1 MRSFNEICAALPDN
15 NDTNGT
21 GVSSVPPLMPE
32 RLNLYYRNGQTYN
45 LWGRIFNHEYFIF
58 VYMISGKR
66 SVNINDC
73 TYILEKGE
81 FILIPPC
88 AKHSFGG
95 EFRQFES
102 LMASFVVS
110 GDNRRLLNIAAQNWR
125 LSGREVNT
133 LRSVIVRYQDWIKG
147 DFAAAEE
154 AVCHFAI
161 LLRQIQSIAAPEL
174 NQRKLSD
181 AELPLLNRIT
191 AYLAANRHRHV
202 TVAELSR
209 KLHVSGSTLR
219 QTFRKK
225 MNLSIG
231 HYQLVRRLIR
241 GIQLLKSTNLS
252 VAEIAEKIGF
262 SSANGFL
269 LAIKRECHGA
279 TPKTFRGKKR
289 QLAGPEVTVHPGK
302 QSAGSRCTR

>member
-1 MRSFNEICAALPDN
+1 MISLSEVCSVLPDSSN
-15 NDTNGT
+15 TGT

-32 RLNLYYRNGQTYN
+32 RLNLYYQNGGNFKLGDSLFCHECFN
-45 LWGRIFNHEYFIF
+45 L

-81 FILIPPC
+81 CILIPPY
-88 AKHSFGG
+88 AKHSFGNQ
-95 EFRQFES
+95 FREFES
-102 LMASFVVS
+102 LMASFVIS
-110 GDNRRLLNIAAQNWR
+110 GDNSRLVNIAAQNWR
-125 LSGREVNT
+125 LSGREVKT
-133 LRSVIVRYQDWIKG
+133 LRSIIACYQDWIKG

-154 AVCHFAI
+154 TVCRFAI

-174 NQRKLSD
+174 KERKLSD

-191 AYLAANRHRHV
+191 AYLAANRNRHV
-202 TVAELSR
+202 TLAELSSE
-209 KLHVSGSTLR
+209 LHVSGSTLR

-231 HYQLVRRLIR
+231 RYQLVRRLMQ
-241 GIQLLKSTNLS
+241 GTLLLKSTDLS
-252 VAEIAEKIGF
+252 VAEIAEKVGF
-262 SSANGFL
+262 ASANGFI

-279 TPKTFRGKKR
+279 TPKSFRKK
-289 QLAGPEVTVHPGK
+289 T
-302 QSAGSRCTR
+302 GS

>member
-1 MRSFNEICAALPDN
+1 MKSFSEICSALPAGN
-15 NDTNGT
+15 ILNGT
-21 GVSSVPPLMPE
+21 GVSSVPPLIPE
-32 RLNLYYRNGQTYN
+32 RLNLYYRNGRDYN

-95 EFRQFES
+95 EFREFES

-110 GDNRRLLNIAAQNWR
+110 GSSRRLLNIAAQSWR
-125 LSGREVNT
+125 LTPRERKT
-133 LRSVIVRYQDWIKG
+133 LRAVVGSFQKWLAG

-154 AVCHFAI
+154 SVCHFAI

-209 KLHVSGSTLR
+209 ELHVSGSTLR

-231 HYQLVRRLIR
+231 HYQLVRRLMHGIR
-241 GIQLLKSTNLS
+241 LLRSTDLS

-262 SSANGFL
+262 STANGFM

-279 TPKTFRGKKR
+279 TPKFFRKGGR
-289 QLAGPEVTVHPGK
+289 N
-302 QSAGSRCTR
+302 

>member
-1 MRSFNEICAALPDN
+1 MKSLSEICSVLPSGN
-15 NDTNGT
+15 ILNGT
-21 GVSSVPPLMPE
+21 GVSSVPPLFPE
-32 RLNLYYRNGQTYN
+32 RLNLYYRNGRDYN

-95 EFRQFES
+95 EFREFES

-110 GDNRRLLNIAAQNWR
+110 GSSRRLLDITGQSWR
-125 LSGREVNT
+125 LTQRERKT
-133 LRSVIVRYQDWIKG
+133 LRAAVGSFRKWLDG
-147 DFAAAEE
+147 DSAAAEE
-154 AVCHFAI
+154 SVCHFAI

-209 KLHVSGSTLR
+209 ELHVSGSTLR

-231 HYQLVRRLIR
+231 HYQLVRRLMHGIR
-241 GIQLLKSTNLS
+241 LLRSTDLS

-262 SSANGFL
+262 STANGFM

-279 TPKTFRGKKR
+279 TPKFFRKSGKN
-289 QLAGPEVTVHPGK
+289 
-302 QSAGSRCTR
+302 

>member
-102 LMASFVVS
+102 LMASFMVS

-133 LRSVIVRYQDWIKG
+133 LRSVIACYLDWIRG

-191 AYLAANRHRHV
+191 AYLAANRNRHV
-202 TVAELSR
+202 TVTELSA

-231 HYQLVRRLIR
+231 HYQLVRRLMYGIR
-241 GIQLLKSTNLS
+241 LLKSTNLS
-252 VAEIAEKIGF
+252 VAEIAEKVGF
-262 SSANGFL
+262 STANGFM

-279 TPKTFRGKKR
+279 TPKDFRKKSGK
-289 QLAGPEVTVHPGK
+289 H
-302 QSAGSRCTR
+302 

>member
-1 MRSFNEICAALPDN
+1 MRSFSEICAALPDSN
-15 NDTNGT
+15 NSNGT

-32 RLNLYYRNGQTYN
+32 RLNLYYHNGQTYK
-45 LWGRIFNHEYFIF
+45 LWDRIFNHEYFIF
-58 VYMISGKR
+58 VYMVSGKR

-81 FILIPPC
+81 CILVPPC

-95 EFRQFES
+95 EFREFES
-102 LMASFVVS
+102 LMASFVIS

-125 LSGREVNT
+125 LTGREVNT
-133 LRSVIVRYQDWIKG
+133 LRGVITCYQDWIQG

-154 AVCHFAI
+154 TVCRFAI
-161 LLRQIQSIAAPEL
+161 LLRLIQSIAAPEL
-174 NQRKLSD
+174 KERKLSD

-191 AYLAANRHRHV
+191 AYLAANRNRHV
-202 TVAELSR
+202 TVAELSA

-231 HYQLVRRLIR
+231 HYQLVRRLR
-241 GIQLLKSTNLS
+241 QGTLLLKSTDLS
-252 VAEIAEKIGF
+252 MAEIAEKVGF
-262 SSANGFL
+262 ASANGFM

-279 TPKTFRGKKR
+279 TPKSFRKK
-289 QLAGPEVTVHPGK
+289 T
-302 QSAGSRCTR
+302 GS

>member
-1 MRSFNEICAALPDN
+1 MRSFSEICAVLPDS

-32 RLNLYYRNGQTYN
+32 RLNLYYRNGQTYH
-45 LWGRIFNHEYFIF
+45 LWDRIFNHEYFIF

-95 EFRQFES
+95 EFREFES

-110 GDNRRLLNIAAQNWR
+110 GDNSRLLNIAAQNWR

-133 LRSVIVRYQDWIKG
+133 LRRVIACYQDWIKG

-154 AVCHFAI
+154 TVCHFAI
-161 LLRQIQSIAAPEL
+161 LLRQVQSIAAPEL
-174 NQRKLSD
+174 NKQKLSD

-252 VAEIAEKIGF
+252 VGEIAEKIGF
-262 SSANGFL
+262 STANGFM
-269 LAIKRECHGA
+269 LAIKR
-279 TPKTFRGKKR
+279 
-289 QLAGPEVTVHPGK
+289 
-302 QSAGSRCTR
+302 

>member
-1 MRSFNEICAALPDN
+1 MISLSEVCSVLPDSSN
-15 NDTNGT
+15 TNGT

-32 RLNLYYRNGQTYN
+32 RLNLYYQNGGNFKLGDSLFCHECFN
-45 LWGRIFNHEYFIF
+45 L

-81 FILIPPC
+81 CILIPPY
-88 AKHSFGG
+88 AKHSFGNQ
-95 EFRQFES
+95 FREFES
-102 LMASFVVS
+102 LMASFVIS
-110 GDNRRLLNIAAQNWR
+110 GDNSRLVNIAAQNWR
-125 LSGREVNT
+125 LSGREVKT
-133 LRSVIVRYQDWIKG
+133 LRSIIACYQDWIKG

-154 AVCHFAI
+154 TVCRFAI

-174 NQRKLSD
+174 KERKLSD

-191 AYLAANRHRHV
+191 AYLAANRNRHV
-202 TVAELSR
+202 TVAELSA

-231 HYQLVRRLIR
+231 HYQLVRRLMQ
-241 GIQLLKSTNLS
+241 GTLLLKSTDLS
-252 VAEIAEKIGF
+252 VAEIAERIGF
-262 SSANGFL
+262 STANGFL

-279 TPKTFRGKKR
+279 TPKDFRKGGKK
-289 QLAGPEVTVHPGK
+289 
-302 QSAGSRCTR
+302 

>member
-1 MRSFNEICAALPDN
+1 MRSFSEICSALPDS

-21 GVSSVPPLMPE
+21 GVSSVPPVMPE
-32 RLNLYYRNGQTYN
+32 RLNLYYRNGETYH
-45 LWGRIFNHEYFIF
+45 LWDRIFNHEYFIF

-191 AYLAANRHRHV
+191 AYLAANRNRHV
-202 TVAELSR
+202 TMAELSA

-219 QTFRKK
+219 QTFRKN

-231 HYQLVRRLIR
+231 HYQLVRRLML
-241 GIQLLKSTNLS
+241 GTLLLKSTDLS
-252 VAEIAEKIGF
+252 VAEIAEKVGF
-262 SSANGFL
+262 SSANGFM

-279 TPKTFRGKKR
+279 TPKDFRKKSGK
-289 QLAGPEVTVHPGK
+289 H
-302 QSAGSRCTR
+302 

>member
-1 MRSFNEICAALPDN
+1 MTVCNIRSGGLDYRQGGIPMRSFSEICADLPDSN
-15 NDTNGT
+15 NSNGI

-32 RLNLYYRNGQTYN
+32 RLNLYYHNGQTYK
-45 LWGRIFNHEYFIF
+45 LWDRIFNHEYFIF

-81 FILIPPC
+81 FILVPPC
-88 AKHSFGG
+88 AKHSFGRD
-95 EFRQFES
+95 FREFES
-102 LMASFVVS
+102 LMASFVIS

-125 LSGREVNT
+125 LTDCEVNT
-133 LRSVIVRYQDWIKG
+133 LRKVIACYQNWIQG

-154 AVCHFAI
+154 TVCRFAI

-174 NQRKLSD
+174 KERKLSD

-191 AYLAANRHRHV
+191 AYLAANRNRHV
-202 TVAELSR
+202 TVAELSA

-231 HYQLVRRLIR
+231 HYQLVRRLR
-241 GIQLLKSTNLS
+241 QGILLLRSTGLS
-252 VAEIAEKIGF
+252 VAEIAEKVGF
-262 SSANGFL
+262 ASANGFM

-279 TPKTFRGKKR
+279 TPKSFRKK
-289 QLAGPEVTVHPGK
+289 PGN
-302 QSAGSRCTR
+302 

>member
-1 MRSFNEICAALPDN
+1 MRSFREICAALPDSN
-15 NDTNGT
+15 NSNGT

-32 RLNLYYRNGQTYN
+32 RLNLYYHNGKTYK
-45 LWGRIFNHEYFIF
+45 LWDRIFNHEYFIF
-58 VYMISGKR
+58 VYMVSGKR

-95 EFRQFES
+95 EFREFES
-102 LMASFVVS
+102 LMASFVIS

-125 LSGREVNT
+125 LTGREVNT
-133 LRSVIVRYQDWIKG
+133 LRSVIASYQDWTKG

-154 AVCHFAI
+154 TVCRFAI
-161 LLRQIQSIAAPEL
+161 LLRQVQSIAAPEL
-174 NQRKLSD
+174 KERKLSD

-191 AYLAANRHRHV
+191 AYLAANRNRHV
-202 TVAELSR
+202 TVAELSA

-231 HYQLVRRLIR
+231 HYQLVRRLR
-241 GIQLLKSTNLS
+241 QGTLLLKSTDLS
-252 VAEIAEKIGF
+252 VAEIVEKVGF
-262 SSANGFL
+262 ASANGFL

-279 TPKTFRGKKR
+279 TPKSFRKKS
-289 QLAGPEVTVHPGK
+289 GN
-302 QSAGSRCTR
+302 

>member
-1 MRSFNEICAALPDN
+1 MRSFSEICADLPDSN
-15 NDTNGT
+15 NSNGI

-32 RLNLYYRNGQTYN
+32 RLNLYYHNGQTYK
-45 LWGRIFNHEYFIF
+45 LWDRIFNHEYFIF

-81 FILIPPC
+81 FILVPPC
-88 AKHSFGG
+88 AKHSFGRD
-95 EFRQFES
+95 FREFES
-102 LMASFVVS
+102 LMASFVIS

-125 LSGREVNT
+125 LTDCEVNT
-133 LRSVIVRYQDWIKG
+133 LRKVIACYQNWIQG

-154 AVCHFAI
+154 TVCRFAI

-174 NQRKLSD
+174 KERKLSD

-191 AYLAANRHRHV
+191 AYLAANRNRHV
-202 TVAELSR
+202 TVAELSA

-231 HYQLVRRLIR
+231 HYQLVRRLR
-241 GIQLLKSTNLS
+241 QGILLLRSTGLS
-252 VAEIAEKIGF
+252 VAEIAEKVGF
-262 SSANGFL
+262 ASANGFM

-279 TPKTFRGKKR
+279 TPKDFRKGGKK
-289 QLAGPEVTVHPGK
+289 
-302 QSAGSRCTR
+302 

>member
-1 MRSFNEICAALPDN
+1 MKSLSEICSTLPAGN
-15 NDTNGT
+15 ILNGT
-21 GVSSVPPLMPE
+21 GVSSMPPLIPE
-32 RLNLYYRNGQTYN
+32 RLNLYYRNGRDYK

-95 EFRQFES
+95 EFREFES
-102 LMASFVVS
+102 LMASFVIS
-110 GDNRRLLNIAAQNWR
+110 GSSRRLLNIAAQSWR
-125 LSGREVNT
+125 LTARERKT
-133 LRSVIVRYQDWIKG
+133 LRAVVGSFQKWLAG

-154 AVCHFAI
+154 SVCHFAI

-209 KLHVSGSTLR
+209 ELHVSGSTLR

-231 HYQLVRRLIR
+231 HYQLVRRLMHGIR
-241 GIQLLKSTNLS
+241 LLRSTDLS

-262 SSANGFL
+262 STANGFM

-279 TPKTFRGKKR
+279 TPKFFRKSGR
-289 QLAGPEVTVHPGK
+289 N
-302 QSAGSRCTR
+302 